1 MPANGTLCSGRMCL
15 QTRCSAKESG
25 HSLEFNGPLQ
35 TREHSLPVIRRK
47 KGALDRLYSKQEFH
61 SLLLYDNMYAHV
73 LYWEGL
79 VMQSGILPRR
89 FYKNKP
95 HLICTVL
102 LLRPELCLCLFLV
115 CVSCLCVISL
125 ATFFLGMVLIHVSC
139 TMSWTSVHSS
149 SGTLSIRPSPLNLFL
164 TSTV

>member
-25 HSLEFNGPLQ
+25 HSLELNGPLQ

-115 CVSCLCVISL
+115 CVSCLYVISL
-125 ATFFLGMVLIHVSC
+125 ATSGAQRGARVKPKGWVTQGGFYIHSR
-139 TMSWTSVHSS
+139 
-149 SGTLSIRPSPLNLFL
+149 GTFGKIMGNS
-164 TSTV
+164 